1 MAALE
6 QVFELDAAFNDGQ
19 LSVYRSGRPID
30 ELMDEMRQAAQDAAA
45 GNTVTDDELRET
57 VLNEDDTSTD
67 DEPEGMVSTER
78 SDEDASGSDEESE
91 PPCQYCGDTFDPRG
105 LKRHEQRCDENP
117 DNIADGSEEEENAD
131 EVTYEHCGDSFP
143 RRGLGPHQRFCED
156 NPVNTDDESEDDDT
170 QENTSDGDTSA
181 DENEN
186 SVESDDTNDGGLA
199 SKKPAAIRKA
209 MEDPDDLPEDP
220 VPVGVAIQYNAGSY
234 TCKSCDTCLNS
245 DKELT
250 EHVNEEGHRGAFQ
263 VNRRRCQ

>member
-19 LSVYRSGRPID
+19 LSVYRSGRPVD
-30 ELMDEMRQAAQDAAA
+30 ELMDGMRQAAQDAAA

-57 VLNEDDTSTD
+57 VLDEDDTSTD

-78 SDEDASGSDEESE
+78 SDEDASGSDAESE

-117 DNIADGSEEEENAD
+117 DNIADDSEDEENAD
-131 EVTYEHCGDSFP
+131 EVMCEHCGDSFP

-156 NPVNTDDESEDDDT
+156 NPANADDESEDDNREEDA
-170 QENTSDGDTSA
+170 SDDDA
-181 DENEN
+181 AA
-186 SVESDDTNDGGLA
+186 DTNDGSVATDGGGLV
-199 SKKPAAIRKA
+199 SKKPAAIREA
-209 MEDPDDLPEDP
+209 MENPDDLPDEP

-263 VNRRRCQ
+263 VNRRGCQ